1 MNKNLKKVISSVAAL
16 TMVASSVAAFAVD
29 FPDVESTASYAQ
41 AVQELSA
48 LDVISGYDD
57 GTFGPDKLVTR
68 AEITK
73 MIVDA
78 LAERSSAEAS
88 TESTKFADVSADHWA
103 KGYIN
108 QGVADGFI
116 AGMSDTEF
124 DPDANVTYV
133 QAQKMLVSAI
143 GYETFAQ
150 GQGGWPTG
158 YKTYAA
164 SLDITKG
171 ISGIKD
177 STELTRAQVAQ
188 MIDNAM
194 DAPLCVIAGWKPE
207 WNGTQTP
214 NLEVRD
220 GKEGRAYE
228 TLFTEKHDAY
238 KVYGRVTETSKTTS
252 GMDSDKVSFRVEKA
266 DNFDGN
272 EVKSSNVSDTDGGDE
287 MYIGDSKADNYLKT
301 YAQALIQ
308 KNDDD
313 EYTILSIAA
322 AAANKSVT
330 VASEDFDENKST
342 DEALY
347 FFPAGTTKG
356 STKYQLD
363 TTGGVTIY
371 VNGVKQDGMS
381 IEDLRKMLD
390 ENETA
395 SVTLQKET
403 EVGST
408 STSAKYNTIMVSSYV
423 TAIVDEVVDK
433 TNETS
438 VNFDTYSTGI
448 GAKMTVNKDDDNFT
462 YSFKLD
468 GKDIEAKDLQQND
481 VLNIA
486 YDTTGS
492 FRESSFYD
500 VIVTR
505 NVVDGVKCTSRN
517 DSKGEYTIGGTKYKA
532 AEGMDIDVETST
544 EYSLYLDHFGRIAKA
559 DENSVTKN
567 YGVLKNIYKKAGGD
581 YMAQIIT
588 KNGTEEEYK
597 VDSDKVN
604 EYATYL
610 KYATF
615 YSDAKKENRIDTTT
629 KDWQSKVVA
638 FDGPE
643 YSTSQPKSV
652 AYPEQVVEYSVSSS
666 SNKITIKSVYVDPTS
681 AVDTEYKESGN
692 KIGSVKMADS
702 TVILDLS
709 EVDTKDTYSVVSSL
723 NDGSPY
729 TAYGYDKSK
738 SDNTYRFVIITKGTS
753 SVFNSETQ
761 LAIFNGSEVVDDDG
775 DKTAYNLVVNGEEK
789 QFVLDDDVVITGNAG
804 ETVAE
809 DAFDEGDVLVYATN
823 SEGYIS
829 RIYSVFAGQNVL
841 NGSSFEKFRT
851 NAFKNQSSVLAN
863 TKFADLLSDD
873 DNDVNVVF
881 GPVVDK
887 SSSNITIGTVTTNAD
902 GKYVVNYD
910 KGLEVNYSKAKI
922 YTYDFAA
929 GSKKSRV
936 LLDEGIAS
944 TPDVKAAK
952 TTVAGQD
959 ILNLE
964 HEDVIDDV
972 VFAVVRT
979 TDKDEAQEIYLIVNN
994 D

>member
-108 QGVADGFI
+108 QGVANGFI

-143 GYETFAQ
+143 GYETYAQ
-150 GQGGWPTG
+150 AQGGWPTG

-171 ISGIKD
+171 ISGITD

-194 DAPLCVIAGWKPE
+194 DAPLCVIASWKTE
-207 WNGTQTP
+207 WNGSKTP

-238 KVYGRVTETSKTTS
+238 KVYGRVTETSKTGSVDT
-252 GMDSDKVSFRVEKA
+252 DKVTFQVEKA
-266 DNFDGN
+266 DNFDDE
-272 EVKSSNVSDTDGGDE
+272 EVKADSPVSED
-287 MYIGDSKADNYLKT
+287 MYIGDSKADNYLRT
-301 YAQALIQ
+301 YSQALIQ

-313 EYTILSIAA
+313 EFTILSIAA

-363 TTGGVTIY
+363 TTNGVTIY
-371 VNGVKQDGMS
+371 INGVESSKS
-381 IEDLRKMLD
+381 IAELRDYLD
-390 ENETA
+390 KNETA

-403 EVGST
+403 ETGST

-423 TAIVDEVVDK
+423 TAIVDEVIDK

-438 VNFDTYSTGI
+438 VNFDTYSSGI
-448 GAKMTVNKDDDNFT
+448 QAKMTVNKDDDNYT

-481 VLNIA
+481 VLNIS

-492 FRESSFYD
+492 FKDSSFYD

-505 NVVDGVKCTSRN
+505 NVVDGVKCTSIN

-559 DENSVTKN
+559 DENSVSKN

-588 KNGTEEEYK
+588 KKGTEEEYK

-615 YSDAKKENRIDTTT
+615 YSDAKKENKIDTTT

-638 FDGPE
+638 FDEPK

-666 SNKITIKSVYVDPTS
+666 SNKITIKNGGVIAPT
-681 AVDTEYKESGN
+681 AADAEYKESGN

-723 NDGSPY
+723 NDGSNY
-729 TAYGYDKSK
+729 VAYGYDKSK
-738 SDNTYRFVIITKGTS
+738 SDNTYRFVIITEGTS

-761 LAIFNGSEVVDDDG
+761 LAIFNGSEVVDNDG
-775 DKTAYNLVVNGEEK
+775 DKTAYNLVVNGGEK
-789 QFVLDDDVVITGNAG
+789 QFILDDDVVITGNKG
-804 ETVAE
+804 ETVA
-809 DAFDEGDVLVYATN
+809 DNAFDEGDVLVYATN

-829 RIYSVFAGQNVL
+829 RIYSVFAAQNVL
-841 NGSSFEKFRT
+841 NGSSFEDFRT
-851 NAFKNQSSVLAN
+851 NAFKKQSSVLAD

-887 SSSNITIGTVTTNAD
+887 SGSNITIGTVTTNAD

-910 KGLEVNYSKAKI
+910 EGLEVNYSNAKI

-929 GSKKSRV
+929 RSDNSRV

-952 TTVAGQD
+952 TTVGGQD

>member
-108 QGVADGFI
+108 QGVANGFI

-143 GYETFAQ
+143 GYETYAQ
-150 GQGGWPTG
+150 AQGGWPTG

-171 ISGIKD
+171 ISGITD

-194 DAPLCVIAGWKPE
+194 DAPLCVIASWKTE
-207 WNGTQTP
+207 WNGTKTP
-214 NLEVRD
+214 NLETRD

-238 KVYGRVTETSKTTS
+238 KVYGRVTETSKTNPGLDT
-252 GMDSDKVSFRVEKA
+252 DKVSFRVEKA
-266 DNFDGN
+266 DNFDDE
-272 EVKSSNVSDTDGGDE
+272 EVKSDDVRTED
-287 MYIGDSKADNYLKT
+287 MYIGDSKADNYLRT
-301 YAQALIQ
+301 YSQALIQ

-313 EYTILSIAA
+313 EFTILSIAA
-322 AAANKSVT
+322 AAASKSVT

-342 DEALY
+342 TSSLY
-347 FFPAGTTKG
+347 FYPAGTTKG
-356 STKYQLD
+356 SIKYELAAD
-363 TTGGVTIY
+363 VDIY
-371 VNGVKQDGMS
+371 ENGVKSDMS
-381 IEDLRKMLD
+381 LSQLLTFLD
-390 ENETA
+390 ENDTA

-403 EVGST
+403 ETGST
-408 STSAKYNTIMVSSYV
+408 STSSKYNVIMVSSYA

-433 TNETS
+433 TNDIS
-438 VNFDTYSTGI
+438 INFDDQSSRIKSKMTIHKDDDTYS
-448 GAKMTVNKDDDNFT
+448 

-468 GKDIEAKDLQQND
+468 GKEIEPTELQEGD

-486 YDTTGS
+486 YDVNDFT
-492 FRESSFYD
+492 ESNFYD

-505 NVVDGVKCTSRN
+505 NVVEGVKCTSIN

-532 AEGMDIDVETST
+532 AEGMSIKPETST
-544 EYSLYLDHFGRIAKA
+544 EYTLYLDHFGRIAKV
-559 DENSVTKN
+559 DENSVSKN
-567 YGVLKNIYKKAGGD
+567 YGVLKNIYKKASGE

-597 VDSDKVN
+597 VDDKNMDTSSSDADKN
-604 EYATYL
+604 YTKYL
-610 KYATF
+610 KTNGEYTG
-615 YSDAKKENRIDTTT
+615 SNT
-629 KDWQSKVVA
+629 KTAV
-638 FDGPE
+638 
-643 YSTSQPKSV
+643 
-652 AYPEQVVEYSVSSS
+652 YPQQVVEYSVSSS
-666 SNKITIKSVYVDPTS
+666 SNKITIKKALSAQTNTS
-681 AVDTEYKESGN
+681 AGAVTTAEYKASSN
-692 KIGSVKMADS
+692 KIGSVKIADS
-702 TVILDLS
+702 AVILDLS
-709 EVDTKDTYSVVSSL
+709 EVNDKDTYTVISASSL
-723 NDGSPY
+723 TDGNQY
-729 TAYGYDKSK
+729 TAYGYDKSS
-738 SDNTYRFVIITKGTS
+738 SDSTYRFVIITSGTT
-753 SVFNSETQ
+753 SVFDSNTE
-761 LAIFNGSEVVDDDG
+761 LAVFNGSEVVDDDG
-775 DKTAYNLVVNGEEK
+775 DKTAYNLIVNGEEK
-789 QFVLDDDVVITGNAG
+789 QLVLDDDVVISG
-804 ETVAE
+804 VDDE
-809 DAFDEGDVLVYATN
+809 DSFKEGDVLVYATN
-823 SEGYIS
+823 SEGKIS
-829 RIYSVFAGQNVL
+829 KVVSVFANADTL
-841 NGSSFEKFRT
+841 NSTSFDKFR
-851 NAFKNQSSVLAN
+851 NKVFDNPASILAN
-863 TKFADLLSDD
+863 PTPSFDKFLSDD
-873 DNDVNVVF
+873 DNDVNVIF
-881 GPVVDK
+881 GAVVNKSGNNVTICDK
-887 SSSNITIGTVTTNAD
+887 ITKTAD
-902 GKYVVNYD
+902 GKYTVDYD
-910 KGLEVNYSKAKI
+910 EGTEVNYKDAKI

-929 GSKKSRV
+929 GSKNSKV
-936 LLDEGIAS
+936 LLDEGMS
-944 TPDVKAAK
+944 VTPDVKAAK
-952 TTVAGQD
+952 VDSDNGKD
-959 ILNLE
+959 ILDLND
-964 HEDVIDDV
+964 EDVKDDV

-979 TDKDEAQEIYLIVNN
+979 IDDDAQEIYLIVNN

>member
-108 QGVADGFI
+108 QGVANGFI

-143 GYETFAQ
+143 GYETYAQ
-150 GQGGWPTG
+150 AQGGWPTG

-171 ISGIKD
+171 ISGITD
-177 STELTRAQVAQ
+177 NTELTRAQVAQ

-194 DAPLCVIAGWKPE
+194 DAPLCVIASWKTE
-207 WNGTQTP
+207 WNGTRTP
-214 NLEVRD
+214 NLETRD

-238 KVYGRVTETSKTTS
+238 KVYGRVTETSKTGSVDT
-252 GMDSDKVSFRVEKA
+252 DKVTFQVEKA
-266 DNFDGN
+266 DNFDDQ
-272 EVKSSNVSDTDGGDE
+272 EVKADSPVSED
-287 MYIGDSKADNYLKT
+287 MYIGDSKADNYLRT
-301 YAQALIQ
+301 YSQALIQ

-313 EYTILSIAA
+313 EFTILSIAA

-363 TTGGVTIY
+363 TT
-371 VNGVKQDGMS
+371 NGVKIYINGVESSKS
-381 IEDLRKMLD
+381 IAELRDYLD
-390 ENETA
+390 KNETA

-423 TAIVDEVVDK
+423 TAIVDEVIDK

-438 VNFDTYSTGI
+438 VNFDTYSSGI
-448 GAKMTVNKDDDNFT
+448 QAKMTVNKDDDNYT

-468 GKDIEAKDLQQND
+468 GKEIEAKDLQQND
-481 VLNIA
+481 VLNIS

-505 NVVDGVKCTSRN
+505 NVVDGVKCTSIN

-559 DENSVTKN
+559 DENSVSKN
-567 YGVLKNIYKKAGGD
+567 YGVLKNIYKKASGD

-588 KNGTEEEYK
+588 KKGTEEEYK
-597 VDSDKVN
+597 VDSDNVKA
-604 EYATYL
+604 YKSYL
-610 KYATF
+610 VK
-615 YSDAKKENRIDTTT
+615 SDADGAVYDSTNKKTD
-629 KDWQSKVVA
+629 
-638 FDGPE
+638 
-643 YSTSQPKSV
+643 
-652 AYPEQVVEYSVSSS
+652 AYPKQVVEYSVSSS
-666 SNKITIKSVYVDPTS
+666 SNKITIKNGGVIAPTT
-681 AVDTEYKESGN
+681 ADAEYKESGN

-723 NDGSPY
+723 NDGSNY
-729 TAYGYDKSK
+729 VAYGYDKSK
-738 SDNTYRFVIITKGTS
+738 SDNTYRFVIITEGTS

-761 LAIFNGSEVVDDDG
+761 LAIFNGSEVVDNDG

-789 QFVLDDDVVITGNAG
+789 QFILDDDVVITGNAG

-829 RIYSVFAGQNVL
+829 RIYSVFAAQNVL
-841 NGSSFEKFRT
+841 NGSSFEDFRT
-851 NAFKNQSSVLAN
+851 NAFKKQSSVLAD

-887 SSSNITIGTVTTNAD
+887 SGSNITIGTVTTNAE

-910 KGLEVNYSKAKI
+910 EGLEVNYSNAKI

-929 GSKKSRV
+929 SSKNSRV

-952 TTVAGQD
+952 ATVGGQD

>member
-108 QGVADGFI
+108 QGVANGFI

-143 GYETFAQ
+143 GYETYAQ
-150 GQGGWPTG
+150 AQGGWPTG

-171 ISGIKD
+171 ISGITD

-194 DAPLCVIAGWKPE
+194 DAPLCVIASWKTE
-207 WNGTQTP
+207 WNGSKTP

-238 KVYGRVTETSKTTS
+238 KVYGRVTETSKTGSVDT
-252 GMDSDKVSFRVEKA
+252 DKVTFQVEKA
-266 DNFDGN
+266 DNFDDE
-272 EVKSSNVSDTDGGDE
+272 EVKADSPVSED
-287 MYIGDSKADNYLKT
+287 MYIGDSKADNYLRT
-301 YAQALIQ
+301 YSQALIQ

-313 EYTILSIAA
+313 EFTILSIAA

-363 TTGGVTIY
+363 TTNGVTIY
-371 VNGVKQDGMS
+371 INGVESSKS
-381 IEDLRKMLD
+381 IAELRDYLD
-390 ENETA
+390 KNETA

-403 EVGST
+403 ETGST

-423 TAIVDEVVDK
+423 TAIVDEVIDK

-438 VNFDTYSTGI
+438 VNFDTCSSGI
-448 GAKMTVNKDDDNFT
+448 QAKMTVNKDDDNYT

-481 VLNIA
+481 VLNIS

-492 FRESSFYD
+492 FKDSSFYD

-505 NVVDGVKCTSRN
+505 NVVDGVKCTSIN

-559 DENSVTKN
+559 DENSVSKN

-588 KNGTEEEYK
+588 KKGTEEEYK

-615 YSDAKKENRIDTTT
+615 YSDAKKENKIDTTT

-638 FDGPE
+638 FDEPK

-666 SNKITIKSVYVDPTS
+666 SNKITIKNGGVIAPT
-681 AVDTEYKESGN
+681 AADAEYKESGN

-709 EVDTKDTYSVVSSL
+709 EVDTKDSYSVVSSL
-723 NDGSPY
+723 NDGSNY
-729 TAYGYDKSK
+729 VAYGYDKSK
-738 SDNTYRFVIITKGTS
+738 SDNTYRFVIITEGTS

-761 LAIFNGSEVVDDDG
+761 LAIFNGSEVIDKDG

-804 ETVAE
+804 KTVAE

-829 RIYSVFAGQNVL
+829 RIYSVFAAQNVL
-841 NGSSFEKFRT
+841 NGSSFEDFRT
-851 NAFKNQSSVLAN
+851 NAFKKQSSVLAD

-887 SSSNITIGTVTTNAD
+887 SGSNITIGTVTTNAE

-910 KGLEVNYSKAKI
+910 EGLEVNYSNAKI

-929 GSKKSRV
+929 RSDNSRV

-944 TPDVKAAK
+944 TPDVKDAK
-952 TTVAGQD
+952 TTVGGQD

>member
-108 QGVADGFI
+108 QGVANGFI

-143 GYETFAQ
+143 GYETYAQ
-150 GQGGWPTG
+150 AQGGWPTG

-171 ISGIKD
+171 ISGITD
-177 STELTRAQVAQ
+177 NTELTRAQVAQ

-194 DAPLCVIAGWKPE
+194 DAPLCVIASWKTE
-207 WNGTQTP
+207 WNGTRTP
-214 NLEVRD
+214 NLETRD

-238 KVYGRVTETSKTTS
+238 KVYGRVTETSKTGSVDT
-252 GMDSDKVSFRVEKA
+252 DKVTFQVEKA
-266 DNFDGN
+266 DNFDDQ
-272 EVKSSNVSDTDGGDE
+272 EVKADSPVSED
-287 MYIGDSKADNYLKT
+287 MYIGDSKADNYLRT
-301 YAQALIQ
+301 YSQALIQ

-313 EYTILSIAA
+313 EFTILSIAA

-363 TTGGVTIY
+363 TT
-371 VNGVKQDGMS
+371 NGVKIYINGVESSKS
-381 IEDLRKMLD
+381 IAELRDYLD
-390 ENETA
+390 KNETA

-403 EVGST
+403 ETGST

-423 TAIVDEVVDK
+423 TAIVDEVIDK

-438 VNFDTYSTGI
+438 VNFDTYSSGI
-448 GAKMTVNKDDDNFT
+448 QAKMTVNKDDDNYT

-468 GKDIEAKDLQQND
+468 GKEIEAKDLQQND
-481 VLNIA
+481 VLNIS

-505 NVVDGVKCTSRN
+505 NVVDGVKCTSIN

-559 DENSVTKN
+559 DENSVSKN

-588 KNGTEEEYK
+588 KKGTEEEYK
-597 VDSDKVN
+597 VDSDNVKA
-604 EYATYL
+604 YKSYL
-610 KYATF
+610 VK
-615 YSDAKKENRIDTTT
+615 SDADGAVYDSTNKKTD
-629 KDWQSKVVA
+629 
-638 FDGPE
+638 
-643 YSTSQPKSV
+643 
-652 AYPEQVVEYSVSSS
+652 AYPKQVVEYSVSSS
-666 SNKITIKSVYVDPTS
+666 SNKITIKNGGVIAPTT
-681 AVDTEYKESGN
+681 ADAEYKESGN

-723 NDGSPY
+723 NDGSNY
-729 TAYGYDKSK
+729 VAYGYDKSK
-738 SDNTYRFVIITKGTS
+738 SDNTYRFVIITEGTS

-761 LAIFNGSEVVDDDG
+761 LAIFNGSEVVDNDG

-789 QFVLDDDVVITGNAG
+789 QFILDDDVVITGNAG

-829 RIYSVFAGQNVL
+829 RIYSVFAAQNVL
-841 NGSSFEKFRT
+841 NGSSFEDFRT
-851 NAFKNQSSVLAN
+851 NAFKKQSSVLAD

-887 SSSNITIGTVTTNAD
+887 SGSNITIGTVTTNAE

-910 KGLEVNYSKAKI
+910 EGLEVNYSNAKI

-929 GSKKSRV
+929 SSKNSRV

-952 TTVAGQD
+952 ATVGGQD

>member
-108 QGVADGFI
+108 QGVANGFI

-143 GYETFAQ
+143 GYETYAQ
-150 GQGGWPTG
+150 AQGGWPTG

-171 ISGIKD
+171 ISGITD

-194 DAPLCVIAGWKPE
+194 DAPLCVIASWKTE
-207 WNGTQTP
+207 WNGAKTP

-238 KVYGRVTETSKTTS
+238 KVYGRVTETSKTGSVDT
-252 GMDSDKVSFRVEKA
+252 DKVTFQVEKA
-266 DNFDGN
+266 DNFDDE
-272 EVKSSNVSDTDGGDE
+272 EVKADSPVSED
-287 MYIGDSKADNYLKT
+287 MYIGDSKADNYLRT
-301 YAQALIQ
+301 YSQALIQ

-313 EYTILSIAA
+313 EFTILSIAA

-363 TTGGVTIY
+363 KDVKIY
-371 VNGVKQDGMS
+371 INGVESSKS
-381 IEDLRKMLD
+381 IAELRDYLD
-390 ENETA
+390 KNETA

-403 EVGST
+403 ETGST

-423 TAIVDEVVDK
+423 TAIVDEVIDK

-438 VNFDTYSTGI
+438 VNFDTYSSGI
-448 GAKMTVNKDDDNFT
+448 QAKMTVNKDDDNYT

-468 GKDIEAKDLQQND
+468 GKEIEAKDLQQND
-481 VLNIA
+481 VLNIS

-505 NVVDGVKCTSRN
+505 NVVDGVKCTSIN

-559 DENSVTKN
+559 DENSVSKN

-588 KNGTEEEYK
+588 KKGTEEEYK
-597 VDSDKVN
+597 VDSDNVKA
-604 EYATYL
+604 YKSYL
-610 KYATF
+610 VK
-615 YSDAKKENRIDTTT
+615 SDADGAVYDSTNKKTD
-629 KDWQSKVVA
+629 
-638 FDGPE
+638 
-643 YSTSQPKSV
+643 
-652 AYPEQVVEYSVSSS
+652 AYPKQVVEYSVSSS
-666 SNKITIKSVYVDPTS
+666 SNKITIKNGGVIAPTT
-681 AVDTEYKESGN
+681 ADAEYKESGN

-723 NDGSPY
+723 NDGSNY
-729 TAYGYDKSK
+729 VAYGYDKSK
-738 SDNTYRFVIITKGTS
+738 SDNTYRFVIITEGTS

-761 LAIFNGSEVVDDDG
+761 LAIFNGSEVVDKDG
-775 DKTAYNLVVNGEEK
+775 DKTAYNLVVNGVEK
-789 QFVLDDDVVITGNAG
+789 QFILDDDVVITGNKG
-804 ETVAE
+804 ETVA
-809 DAFDEGDVLVYATN
+809 DNAFDEGDVLVYATN

-829 RIYSVFAGQNVL
+829 RIYSVFAAQNVL
-841 NGSSFEKFRT
+841 NGSSFEDFRT
-851 NAFKNQSSVLAN
+851 NAFKNQSSVLAD

-887 SSSNITIGTVTTNAD
+887 SGSNITIGTVTKNAD

-910 KGLEVNYSKAKI
+910 EGLEVNYSNAKI

-944 TPDVKAAK
+944 VSYTHLTLP
-952 TTVAGQD
+952 TT
-959 ILNLE
+959 
-964 HEDVIDDV
+964 
-972 VFAVVRT
+972 
-979 TDKDEAQEIYLIVNN
+979 
-994 D
+994 

>member
-29 FPDVESTASYAQ
+29 FPDVESTVSYAQ

-143 GYETFAQ
+143 GYETYAQ
-150 GQGGWPTG
+150 AQGGWPTG

-171 ISGIKD
+171 ISGITD

-238 KVYGRVTETSKTTS
+238 KVYGRVTETSKTGSVDT
-252 GMDSDKVSFRVEKA
+252 DKVTFQVEKA
-266 DNFDGN
+266 DNFDDE
-272 EVKSSNVSDTDGGDE
+272 EVKADSPVSED
-287 MYIGDSKADNYLKT
+287 MYIGDSKADNYLRT
-301 YAQALIQ
+301 YSQALIQ

-313 EYTILSIAA
+313 EFTILSIAA

-342 DEALY
+342 GEALY

-371 VNGVKQDGMS
+371 VNGVEQDGMS

-408 STSAKYNTIMVSSYV
+408 STSAKYNTVMISSYA
-423 TAIVDEVVDK
+423 TAIVDEVIDK

-448 GAKMTVNKDDDNFT
+448 QAKMTVNKDDDNYT

-481 VLNIA
+481 VLNIS

-505 NVVDGVKCTSRN
+505 NVVDGVKCTSIN

-559 DENSVTKN
+559 DENSVSKN

-588 KNGTEEEYK
+588 KKGTEEEYK
-597 VDSDKVN
+597 VDRDNVKAYKS
-604 EYATYL
+604 YL
-610 KYATF
+610 VK
-615 YSDAKKENRIDTTT
+615 SDADGAVYDSTNKKTD
-629 KDWQSKVVA
+629 
-638 FDGPE
+638 
-643 YSTSQPKSV
+643 
-652 AYPEQVVEYSVSSS
+652 AYPKQVVEYSVSSS
-666 SNKITIKSVYVDPTS
+666 SNKITIKNGGVIAPTT
-681 AVDTEYKESGN
+681 ADAEYKESGN

-723 NDGSPY
+723 NDGSNY
-729 TAYGYDKSK
+729 VAYGYDKSK

-761 LAIFNGSEVVDDDG
+761 LAIFNGSEVVDNDG

-789 QFVLDDDVVITGNAG
+789 QFILDDDVVITGNKG
-804 ETVAE
+804 ETVA
-809 DAFDEGDVLVYATN
+809 DNAFDEGDVLVYATN

-829 RIYSVFAGQNVL
+829 RIYSVFAAQNVL
-841 NGSSFEKFRT
+841 NGSSFEDFRT
-851 NAFKNQSSVLAN
+851 NAFKNQSSVLAD

-887 SSSNITIGTVTTNAD
+887 SGSNITIGTVTKNAD

-910 KGLEVNYSKAKI
+910 EGLEVNYSNAKI

-929 GSKKSRV
+929 SSKNSRV

-952 TTVAGQD
+952 TTVGGQD